1 MWLSLVERL
10 VWDQDAAGSNPVIP
24 TISSV
29 HNGFK
34 SEMSTRFLYQYF
46 SYVRAGSDEPAR
58 FVMPEYTRLPRPV
71 AYPFLSVAALEIPA
85 VPPRRQS
92 GNGL

>member
-1 MWLSLVERL
+1 MLREQEV
-10 VWDQDAAGSNPVIP
+10 VGSNPVTP
-24 TISSV
+24 TKSSV

-34 SEMSTRFLYQYF
+34 SEMSTRFLFYQYF

-58 FVMPEYTRLPRPV
+58 FVMPGYTRLPRPV